1 MESLQPFILPV
12 VFLVIFY
19 FLLIRPQ
26 QKRDK
31 KLKDMRSNINVGDEI
46 LTIGG
51 IQGTIITVKE
61 DIIVIESGAAKTKLT
76 ISKWAVGS
84 VVNKKAE

>member
-31 KLKDMRSNINVGDEI
+31 KLKEMRSNINVGDEI

-76 ISKWAVGS
+76 IGKWAVGN

>member
-1 MESLQPFILPV
+1 MEGLQPFLLPIVMLV
-12 VFLVIFY
+12 VFY

-31 KLKDMRSNINVGDEI
+31 KLKDMRSNIKVGDEI
-46 LTIGG
+46 FTIGG
-51 IQGTIITVKE
+51 IQGTIIAVKE
-61 DIIVIESGAAKTKLT
+61 DVIVLENGSAKTKLT

-84 VVNKKAE
+84 VVTKKED